1 VSGQQQ
7 ARPPVLPISGLGLL
21 TIVAYGACYYAYG
34 VLIQPIGADTPWPD
48 AALGAIFS
56 AILVIT
62 GVLGTMAGHLL
73 DRHGPRLVFLLA
85 AVAGTGGMLAASTQ
99 SALLPF
105 AITYAGG
112 CGLVGALGFY
122 HITQAAAARAAPAAP
137 ARAIIWLT
145 LFGALSSPVYLPVT
159 AWLVQSAGWRDT
171 IRIQAVTVLAAFLL
185 AAVLTKVPAGPGPLT
200 GRPECSRTCGR
211 ACTCA
216 RGSSPP

>member
-85 AVAGTGGMLAASTQ
+85 AVAGTGGMLAHQPRVRCSRSPSPT
-99 SALLPF
+99 P
-105 AITYAGG
+105 
-112 CGLVGALGFY
+112 
-122 HITQAAAARAAPAAP
+122 AAAAWSGRSAFTTSRRRLPPEPRPLRPRAP
-137 ARAIIWLT
+137 
-145 LFGALSSPVYLPVT
+145 SS
-159 AWLVQSAGWRDT
+159 G
-171 IRIQAVTVLAAFLL
+171 
-185 AAVLTKVPAGPGPLT
+185 
-200 GRPECSRTCGR
+200 
-211 ACTCA
+211 
-216 RGSSPP
+216 